1 MVKAKNKSP
10 GNALVV
16 IENNTPITTSLIVAE
31 QFSKNHAHIMR
42 DIRDIIGQAGDES
55 KIGFMFHESNYA
67 DKYGREKPMYLITR
81 DGFSLL
87 AMGFTGA
94 KALQFKLKFIDAF
107 NRMEAE
113 ITAAKVAKL
122 ERAEREWQ
130 YARRNG
136 IDLGRKPFTKI
147 IQMFNIRD
155 FPLGDKDPRAQKRYP
170 YLTWQL
176 QIIALRIPKGKR
188 DYTTTDGLE
197 ILHVVEKGTANIL
210 NDVFNDDGSFE
221 LAAARAVAWAKDVAK
236 TTGRDKLPLPPRT
249 SKRKLPCIPLLI

>member
-1 MVKAKNKSP
+1 MAKAKSP

-16 IENNTPITTSLIVAE
+16 IENNQALTTSLIVAE
-31 QFSKNHAHIMR
+31 QFAKPHDNVLKTIRRISA
-42 DIRDIIGQAGDES
+42 DIGDAVTFD
-55 KIGFMFHESNYA
+55 GMFHQSTYA

-113 ITAAKVAKL
+113 INAAKVAKL

-130 YARRNG
+130 HARRNG

-176 QIIALRIPKGKR
+176 QIKKMRIPKGKR
-188 DYTTTDGLE
+188 DDTNTDGLE
-197 ILHVVEKGTANIL
+197 ILHVVEKGAATIL
-210 NDVFNDDGSFE
+210 NDVFNNNGSFE
-221 LAAARAVAWAKDVAK
+221 LAVARVVAWAKEVAQM
-236 TTGRDKLPLPPRT
+236 TGRDKLPLPPRT
-249 SKRKLPCIPLLI
+249 LKRKSQCMPLWN